1 MKRFSKEDIENI
13 TIGDILPNCF
23 GQMKEVIE
31 ITFRGKT
38 PKGKLFV
45 GVRQQFS
52 DNSTLTNTYIEGEYP
67 SIIGGIS

>member
-13 TIGDILPNCF
+13 KIGDILPNCF
-23 GQMKEVIE
+23 GQMKEVTK

-52 DNSTLTNTYIEGEYP
+52 DNSTLTNTYTEGKYP
-67 SIIGGIS
+67 PIIGSTS